1 MRKFNIFIQ
10 MILFAGLLSIYS
22 CNTKGSNR
30 EGLDL
35 MKYGIPYIVLA
46 PSDIQV
52 SKIGGGQML
61 DLKLTDG
68 DAYDVLIFMTGA
80 ETNNMNT
87 IKQFKKEEVSFY
99 PNFKKIVEEY
109 NEGFLYEKYNA
120 AGGVSYDFYVI
131 KVIGD
136 KEISFIGGN
145 NRPFT
150 ENEVKNMIKTILY

>member
-1 MRKFNIFIQ
+1 MRKFSIFIQ
-10 MILFAGLLSIYS
+10 MILFVGLLSIYS

-35 MKYGIPYIVLA
+35 MKYGIPYIVLV
-46 PSDIQV
+46 PNDIQV

-120 AGGVSYDFYVI
+120 AGGVSYDFYAI

-150 ENEVKNMIKTILY
+150 EKEVKNMIKTILY